1 MDSVKP
7 GRRRWIRIISYLT
20 AAFLILIGLIICK
33 QRETMRVQRYLALS
47 QMRAFHQ
54 LSDAV
59 GELDIALEKASYAA
73 SPSMISNLCTEIYGR
88 AEAAQMSL
96 GELPYA
102 NLELEQT
109 AAFVARVG
117 DYAYAV
123 SRSAAK
129 EGGWTEEQLETW
141 SGLSRQAAQLSEQLA
156 ALEADVQAGSVTLE
170 SVDSAERRMAAM
182 ESGSSLSAGTMYEE
196 IEEGYDQL
204 PTLIYDGPFSQH
216 LDGQSP
222 AALEGLEPVTQETAL
237 SNAARFLGVS
247 GGLSVTSRLE
257 GSIPGWLIE
266 GTVSE
271 APVSLE
277 VSEAGGVVIQYTRPC
292 QIRNQMIPYQEGV
305 ALAKSFLEKQ
315 GYSNLTERYYQEDS
329 GVLTVNFAY
338 QQEDTIC
345 YPDLIKVSVA
355 LDTGAVTGFEAKG
368 YLTQHRQRDIP
379 APALSPAEAA
389 GRVPD
394 RVEVL
399 STQYTVIPTE
409 GGYELAC
416 WEVKCEGESGRHVIY
431 YLNGET
437 GAEEKIFLLQ
447 ESETGTLVL

>member
-1 MDSVKP
+1 MDRVKL
-7 GRRRWIRIISYLT
+7 GRRSWGRIISYLT
-20 AAFLILIGLIICK
+20 AAFLILIGLIVCK
-33 QRETMRVQRYLALS
+33 QQENMRFQRYLALN
-47 QMRAFHQ
+47 QMHAFNE
-54 LSDAV
+54 LSNAV
-59 GELDIALEKASYAA
+59 GELDIALEKASYAT

-117 DYAYAV
+117 DYAYSV

-129 EGGWTEEQLETW
+129 EGGWTEEQLKTW
-141 SGLSRQAAQLSEQLA
+141 SRLSQQASQLSEQLA
-156 ALEADVQAGSVTLE
+156 ALEADVQNGSITLE
-170 SVDSAERRMAAM
+170 SVDSAESRMASM
-182 ESGSSLSAGTMYEE
+182 ESGSSYSSGTMYEE
-196 IEEGYDQL
+196 IEDGYDEL

-216 LDGQSP
+216 LDEQSP
-222 AALEGLEPVTQETAL
+222 LALEGLDAVTQEKAV
-237 SNAARFLGVS
+237 SNAEAFLGIS

-266 GTVSE
+266 GTVNE
-271 APVSLE
+271 VPVSPE

-292 QIRNQMIPYQEGV
+292 QIQNHLITYQKAV
-305 ALAKSFLEKQ
+305 SLAKTFLGKQ
-315 GYSNLTERYYQEDS
+315 GYSNMTESYYQEDS
-329 GVLTVNFAY
+329 GVVTVNFAY
-338 QQEDTIC
+338 EQEGTIC

-355 LDTGAVTGFEAKG
+355 LDTGTITGFEAKG
-368 YLTQHRQRDIP
+368 YLTRHQQREIATP
-379 APALSPAEAA
+379 VLSRSEAA
-389 GRVPD
+389 AKVPE

-399 STQYTVIPTE
+399 STQYVIIPTE
-409 GGYELAC
+409 GGYELPC

-437 GAEEKIFLLQ
+437 GAEEKIFLLL